1 MRTSV
6 TFDDN
11 AYEIASVYAKANG
24 ITFSKAINDLVR
36 KATAPKEEGTLS
48 PRLKRL
54 PNGMLVIRGTGRK
67 LTSEMVYKVLEEEY

>member
-36 KATAPKEEGTLS
+36 KATASEEPATS
-48 PRLKRL
+48 SRRLKRL
-54 PNGMLVIRGTGRK
+54 PNGLLVLTGGKRI
-67 LTSEMVYKVLEEEY
+67 TTEMVKKVLEEELE